1 MDKVIDFRAKLMQ
14 SKIQEEMSGI
24 LTGDS
29 SDNSIDSYS
38 TKLRQDLVI
47 KLHDSRKEQY
57 KILQE
62 EVKNPE
68 TFALLE
74 KELLETI
81 SEQSNYLLY
90 SKHSNYQI
98 LNNFAKFH
106 KWLSDWAV
114 RHIELLDS

>member
-1 MDKVIDFRAKLMQ
+1 MNKIIDFRKRLIKSQA
-14 SKIQEEMSGI
+14 QEEMSGI
-24 LTGDS
+24 LTDNN
-29 SDNSIDSYS
+29 SDTSIDSYS

-57 KILQE
+57 KILQDQI
-62 EVKNPE
+62 KNPE
-68 TFALLE
+68 IFALLE

-90 SKHSNYQI
+90 SRHSNYQI

-114 RHIELLDS
+114 RHIELMS